1 MTEAKTIKIGIGYKD
16 DGTIIFVDIDKYDIP
31 LARKALTYLYKQE
44 QEEKQKARELAS
56 TCRNCKYSQQR
67 EMRYDGTLCCTKRI
81 VNKYYKKVVRPTET
95 CELFERKEEENGE
108 E

>member
-1 MTEAKTIKIGIGYKD
+1 MTNAKTIKIEIGYED
-16 DGTIIFVDIDKYDIP
+16 NETITFVDIDKNDIP

-67 EMRYDGTLCCTKRI
+67 ARYDHTLCCSKRI

-95 CELFERKEEENGE
+95 CELFKRKEEQQ
-108 E
+108 

>member
-1 MTEAKTIKIGIGYKD
+1 MANAKTIKIEIGYED
-16 DGTIIFVDIDKYDIP
+16 DGTIAFVDIDKSDIP

-67 EMRYDGTLCCTKRI
+67 ELRYDHTLCCTKRI
-81 VNKYYKKVVRPTET
+81 VNKYYRKVVRPTET
-95 CELFERKEEENGE
+95 CELFERKEDEK
-108 E
+108 

>member
-16 DGTIIFVDIDKYDIP
+16 DGTIIFVDIDNGDIP

-44 QEEKQKARELAS
+44 QEEKQKARKLAS

-67 EMRYDGTLCCTKRI
+67 ELRYDHTLCCTKRI

>member
-1 MTEAKTIKIGIGYKD
+1 MTNAKTIKIEIGYED
-16 DGTIIFVDIDKYDIP
+16 DGTIAFVDIDKNDIQ

-67 EMRYDGTLCCTKRI
+67 ARYDHTLCCTKRI
-81 VNKYYKKVVRPTET
+81 VNKYYKKVVGPTET
-95 CELFERKEEENGE
+95 CELFERKEG
-108 E
+108 

>member
-1 MTEAKTIKIGIGYKD
+1 MANVKTIRIDIGYED
-16 DGTIIFVDIDKYDIP
+16 DGTIIFVDIDKGDIP

-44 QEEKQKARELAS
+44 QEEKRKARELAS

-67 EMRYDGTLCCTKRI
+67 EMRYDHTLCCSKKI

-95 CELFERKEEENGE
+95 CELFERKEEEK
-108 E
+108 

>member
-1 MTEAKTIKIGIGYKD
+1 MANAKTIKIEVGYED
-16 DGTIIFVDIDKYDIP
+16 DGTIIFVDIDKGDIS

-67 EMRYDGTLCCTKRI
+67 LLRYDHTLCCSKRI
-81 VNKYYKKVVRPTET
+81 VNKYYNKVVRPTET
-95 CELFERKEEENGE
+95 CELFERKEEQK
-108 E
+108 